1 MNPIIRRELLA
12 ALRSQKSVVLLTLVA
27 IVFSLLVVFRWPA
40 GDQVDLSGALSQQVF
55 RVFGYGLLTTLV
67 LMAPAFPAT
76 SIVRERTQGTLLLV
90 LNSPMP
96 VAQIYIGKFFGVSG
110 FVLLVLVVCDVGNLA
125 DQWSAGAVWRTAVDR
140 SRVYDTGTPDQFYR
154 QID

>member
-67 LMAPAFPAT
+67 LICLLYT
-76 SIVRERTQGTLLLV
+76 SP
-90 LNSPMP
+90 SPR
-96 VAQIYIGKFFGVSG
+96 
-110 FVLLVLVVCDVGNLA
+110 D
-125 DQWSAGAVWRTAVDR
+125 
-140 SRVYDTGTPDQFYR
+140 
-154 QID
+154 